1 MVSFYFDLFPF
12 SYIFVQFQTKGFSVH
27 TYEKPVYVTIEK
39 SIVLD
44 FAMNESIRQTLSFSK
59 IEQNGI
65 FQVE

>member
-1 MVSFYFDLFPF
+1 MVSFCFDLFPF
-12 SYIFVQFQTKGFSVH
+12 SSIFVQFQTKGFSLH

-44 FAMNESIRQTLSFSK
+44 FAMNESITQTLSFEK
-59 IEQNGI
+59 IAQNKR